1 MAQMYRHPTDP
12 GAAEYR
18 VAPCRLSTPRL
29 LDASCKAWRDCEG
42 VAWGPEAYRTTFRA
56 LWTADALC
64 VRFECRDDAPWW
76 TLTERDGRLW
86 NEEVVENLSRP
97 GADGER
103 VRGDRNQPGQRRV
116 RPQGRFAVADAFF
129 GSEVGLG
136 GAAVPVHMEPGD
148 GRACWIATAVLP
160 FDGARSL
167 SDDASRRVPPA
178 AGDRWR
184 FNLFRIKR
192 PGGAADPER
201 DAVYAAWSVPDGP
214 SFHAPDRFR
223 DLVFG

>member
-12 GAAEYR
+12 GAAQYPSPR
-18 VAPCRLSTPRL
+18 AVCPRRGCSTRLARRG
-29 LDASCKAWRDCEG
+29 AIARAWRGDRR
-42 VAWGPEAYRTTFRA
+42 RTARPSERCGRPMRSRAFRVPGRRA
-56 LWTADALC
+56 VVDAHRARRAPLE
-64 VRFECRDDAPWW
+64 RGGRRDFS
-76 TLTERDGRLW
+76 TRRGR
-86 NEEVVENLSRP
+86 
-97 GADGER
+97 ER
-103 VRGDRNQPGQRRV
+103 VRGDRINPANAVCDLRV
-116 RPQGRFAVADAFF
+116 DSPWPTLSSDPKWDWA
-129 GSEVGLG
+129 GLQSR
-136 GAAVPVHMEPGD
+136 VHMEPGD
-148 GRACWIATAVLP
+148 GRACWIATATLP